1 MVDVIFIDDNYLYQN
16 FPLPKRMDRG
26 ALLSII
32 QLEQFTSIQDL
43 LGTCLYEDI
52 EAKVLAETL
61 NSDEEGLFKLVKYTL
76 AMYSAKAAISIL
88 RTETARTKNE
98 EGKQDQYILDTIST
112 TIDSKLS
119 YINKRITN
127 YILDNEAIKAIATA
141 DGCDNDLFDEEDTYQ
156 GSVFYPKDGITDQ
169 SCEDGGV
176 TIVSDNQNQ
185 NQNQQGQGQG

>member
-16 FPLPKRMDRG
+16 FPLPKRLDRG
-26 ALLSII
+26 ALLALI
-32 QLEQFTSIQDL
+32 QLEQYTSIQDL

-61 NSDEEGLFKLVKYTL
+61 NVAEQGLFKLVKYTL

-88 RTETARTKNE
+88 RTATATTKAE
-98 EGKQDQYILDTIST
+98 EQKQDQYILDTIST
-112 TIDSKLS
+112 TVDSKLS

-127 YILDNEAIKAIATA
+127 YILDNAAIKAIATA

-156 GSVFYPKDGITDQ
+156 GDVFYPQDGITNKT
-169 SCEDGGV
+169 CEDGGV
-176 TIVSDNQNQ
+176 SYNL
-185 NQNQQGQGQG
+185 

>member
-26 ALLSII
+26 ALLALI

-43 LGTCLYEDI
+43 LGTCLYEDL

-61 NSDEEGLFKLVKYTL
+61 STSEQGLFKLVKYTL

-88 RTETARTKNE
+88 RTATATTKAE
-98 EGKQDQYILDTIST
+98 EQKQDQYILDTIST
-112 TIDSKLS
+112 TVDSKLA

-127 YILDNEAIKAIATA
+127 FILDNDAIKAIATA
-141 DGCDNDLFDEEDTYQ
+141 DGCDNDLFNEEDTYQ
-156 GSVFYPKDGITDQ
+156 GSVFYPQDGITDQ

-176 TIVSDNQNQ
+176 SYNL
-185 NQNQQGQGQG
+185 

>member
-26 ALLSII
+26 ALLALI
-32 QLEQFTSIQDL
+32 QLEQYTSIQDL

-61 NSDEEGLFKLVKYTL
+61 NVAEQGLFKLVKYTL

-88 RTETARTKNE
+88 RTATATTKAE
-98 EGKQDQYILDTIST
+98 EQKQDQYILDTIST
-112 TIDSKLS
+112 TVDSKLS

-127 YILDNEAIKAIATA
+127 YILDNAAIKAIATA

-156 GSVFYPKDGITDQ
+156 GDVFYPQDGI
-169 SCEDGGV
+169 SNSECEGGV
-176 TIVSDNQNQ
+176 SYIP
-185 NQNQQGQGQG
+185 

>member
-26 ALLSII
+26 ALLALI
-32 QLEQFTSIQDL
+32 QLEQYTSIQDL

-61 NSDEEGLFKLVKYTL
+61 NVAEQGLFKLVKYTL

-88 RTETARTKNE
+88 RTATATTKAE
-98 EGKQDQYILDTIST
+98 EQKQDQYILDTIST
-112 TIDSKLS
+112 TVDSKLS

-127 YILDNEAIKAIATA
+127 YILDNAAIKAIATA

-156 GSVFYPKDGITDQ
+156 GDVFYPQDGITNKT
-169 SCEDGGV
+169 CEDGGV
-176 TIVSDNQNQ
+176 SYNP
-185 NQNQQGQGQG
+185 

>member
-43 LGTCLYEDI
+43 LGTCLYEDL
-52 EAKVLAETL
+52 EAKVLAQTL
-61 NSDEEGLFKLVKYTL
+61 SATEESLFKLVKYTL

-98 EGKQDQYILDTIST
+98 EGKQDQYILDTISD
-112 TIDSKLS
+112 TIDSKLT

-127 YILDNEAIKAIATA
+127 HILDDDAIKNIATA
-141 DGCDNDLFDEEDTYQ
+141 DGCDNDLFNEDDTYQ
-156 GSVFYPKDGITDQ
+156 GSIFFPKDGITDTT
-169 SCEDGGV
+169 CEDGGV
-176 TIVSDNQNQ
+176 TYNF
-185 NQNQQGQGQG
+185 

>member
-16 FPLPKRMDRG
+16 FPLPKRLDRG
-26 ALLSII
+26 ALLSLI

-43 LGTCLYEDI
+43 LGSCLYEDI
-52 EAKVLAETL
+52 EAKVVAQSLDTA
-61 NSDEEGLFKLVKYTL
+61 EEGLFKLIKYTL
-76 AMYSAKAAISIL
+76 AMYSAKSAIAIL

-112 TIDSKLS
+112 TIDSKLA

-141 DGCDNDLFDEEDTYQ
+141 DGCDNDLFDEDDSYQ
-156 GSVFYPKDGITDQ
+156 GSIFYPENGKDDTDC
-169 SCEDGGV
+169 SG
-176 TIVSDNQNQ
+176 TIVTLNY
-185 NQNQQGQGQG
+185 

>member
-26 ALLSII
+26 SLLAII

-43 LGTCLYEDI
+43 LGSCLYENI
-52 EAKVLAETL
+52 EQKVLNQSLST
-61 NSDEEGLFKLVKYTL
+61 SEEGLFKLVKYTL

-98 EGKQDQYILDTIST
+98 EGKQDQYILDTISS
-112 TIDSKLS
+112 TIESKLS

-127 YILDNEAIKAIATA
+127 YILENPILKAIATA

-169 SCEDGGV
+169 TCEDGGV
-176 TIVSDNQNQ
+176 SYNL
-185 NQNQQGQGQG
+185 

>member
-1 MVDVIFIDDNYLYQN
+1 MVDIIFIDDNYLYQN

-26 ALLSII
+26 ALLALI

-43 LGTCLYEDI
+43 LGTCLYDDI

-61 NSDEEGLFKLVKYTL
+61 SVAEQGLFKLVKYTL

-88 RTETARTKNE
+88 RTATATTKAE
-98 EGKQDQYILDTIST
+98 EQKQDQYILDTIST

-127 YILDNEAIKAIATA
+127 YILDNAAIKAIATA
-141 DGCDNDLFDEEDTYQ
+141 TGCTNDLFNEQDNYQ
-156 GSVFYPKDGITDQ
+156 GDVFYPQDGITDTF
-169 SCEDGGV
+169 CEDGGV
-176 TIVSDNQNQ
+176 IYTP
-185 NQNQQGQGQG
+185 

>member
-26 ALLSII
+26 ALLALI
-32 QLEQFTSIQDL
+32 QLEQYTSIQDL

-61 NSDEEGLFKLVKYTL
+61 NVAEQGLFKLVKYTL

-88 RTETARTKNE
+88 RTATATTKAE
-98 EGKQDQYILDTIST
+98 EQKQDQYILDTIST
-112 TIDSKLS
+112 TVDSKLS

-127 YILDNEAIKAIATA
+127 YILDNAAIKAIATA
-141 DGCDNDLFDEEDTYQ
+141 TGCDNDLFDADDTYQ
-156 GSVFYPKDGITDQ
+156 GSVFYPQDGI
-169 SCEDGGV
+169 SNSECEGGV
-176 TIVSDNQNQ
+176 SYIP
-185 NQNQQGQGQG
+185 

>member
-43 LGTCLYEDI
+43 LGTCLYEDM
-52 EAKVLAETL
+52 EAKVLAQTL
-61 NSDEEGLFKLVKYTL
+61 SAEEEALFKLVKYTL
-76 AMYSAKAAISIL
+76 AMYAAKAAISIL
-88 RTETARTKNE
+88 RTETARTKAE
-98 EGKQDQYILDTIST
+98 EGKQDQYILDTISS

-127 YILDNEAIKAIATA
+127 HILDTESIKAIATA
-141 DGCDNDLFDEEDTYQ
+141 TGCDNDLFNEEDNYQ
-156 GSVFYPKDGITDQ
+156 GSVFYPKDGITDKT
-169 SCEDGGV
+169 CEDGGV
-176 TIVSDNQNQ
+176 TYNL
-185 NQNQQGQGQG
+185 

>member
-1 MVDVIFIDDNYLYQN
+1 
-16 FPLPKRMDRG
+16 MDRG
-26 ALLSII
+26 ALLALI

-61 NSDEEGLFKLVKYTL
+61 NVSEQGLFKLVKYTL

-88 RTETARTKNE
+88 RTATATTKAE
-98 EGKQDQYILDTIST
+98 EQKQDQYILDTIST
-112 TIDSKLS
+112 TVDSKLS

-141 DGCDNDLFDEEDTYQ
+141 DGCNNDLFDEEDTYQ
-156 GSVFYPKDGITDQ
+156 GDVFYPQDGIIYK

-176 TIVSDNQNQ
+176 SYNP
-185 NQNQQGQGQG
+185 

>member
-1 MVDVIFIDDNYLYQN
+1 MVNVIFIDDNYLYQN

-26 ALLSII
+26 SLLALI

-43 LGTCLYEDI
+43 LGSCLYEDL
-52 EAKVLAETL
+52 ETKVDAQTL
-61 NSDEEGLFKLVKYTL
+61 NTAEQGLFKLVKYSL

-98 EGKQDQYILDTIST
+98 EKKQDQYILDTISS

-127 YILDNEAIKAIATA
+127 YILDNAAIKAIATA
-141 DGCDNDLFDEEDTYQ
+141 DGCDNDLFDEQDNYQ
-156 GSVFYPKDGITDQ
+156 GSVFYPKDGITD
-169 SCEDGGV
+169 SFCEDGGV
-176 TIVSDNQNQ
+176 TIV
-185 NQNQQGQGQG
+185 

>member
-26 ALLSII
+26 ALLALI
-32 QLEQFTSIQDL
+32 QLEQYTSIQDL

-52 EAKVLAETL
+52 EAKVLAQSL
-61 NSDEEGLFKLVKYTL
+61 NVSEQGLFKLVKYTL

-88 RTETARTKNE
+88 RTATATTKAE
-98 EGKQDQYILDTIST
+98 EQKQDQYILDTIST
-112 TIDSKLS
+112 TVDSKLS

-127 YILDNEAIKAIATA
+127 YILDNAAIKAIATA

-156 GSVFYPKDGITDQ
+156 GDVFYPQDGIIYK

-176 TIVSDNQNQ
+176 SYNP
-185 NQNQQGQGQG
+185 

>member
-26 ALLSII
+26 ALLALI

-61 NSDEEGLFKLVKYTL
+61 NVSEQGLFKLVKYTL

-88 RTETARTKNE
+88 RTATATTKAE
-98 EGKQDQYILDTIST
+98 EQKQYQYILDTIST
-112 TIDSKLS
+112 TVDSKLS

-141 DGCDNDLFDEEDTYQ
+141 DGCNNDLFDEEDTYQ
-156 GSVFYPKDGITDQ
+156 GDVFYPQDGIIYK

-176 TIVSDNQNQ
+176 SYNP
-185 NQNQQGQGQG
+185 

>member
-26 ALLSII
+26 SLLAII

-43 LGTCLYEDI
+43 LGSCLYENI
-52 EAKVLAETL
+52 EQKVLNQSLST
-61 NSDEEGLFKLVKYTL
+61 SEEGLFKLVKYTL

-98 EGKQDQYILDTIST
+98 ESKQDQYILDTISS
-112 TIDSKLS
+112 TIESKLS

-127 YILDNEAIKAIATA
+127 YILENPILKAIATA

-169 SCEDGGV
+169 TCEDGGV
-176 TIVSDNQNQ
+176 SYNL
-185 NQNQQGQGQG
+185 

>member
-1 MVDVIFIDDNYLYQN
+1 M
-16 FPLPKRMDRG
+16 PKRLDRG
-26 ALLSII
+26 ALLALI

-52 EAKVLAETL
+52 EAKVVAQTL
-61 NSDEEGLFKLVKYTL
+61 DATEQGLFKLVKYTL

-112 TIDSKLS
+112 TIESKLS

-127 YILDNEAIKAIATA
+127 YILDNAAIKAIATA
-141 DGCDNDLFDEEDTYQ
+141 DGCDNDLFNEEDNYQ
-156 GSVFYPKDGITDQ
+156 GSVFYPQDGITDQ
-169 SCEDGGV
+169 TCEDGGV
-176 TIVSDNQNQ
+176 SYNL
-185 NQNQQGQGQG
+185 

>member
-26 ALLSII
+26 ALLALI

-43 LGTCLYEDI
+43 LGTCLYDDL

-61 NSDEEGLFKLVKYTL
+61 DVAEQGLFKLVKYTL

-112 TIDSKLS
+112 TVDSKLS

-127 YILDNEAIKAIATA
+127 YILDNAAIKAIATA
-141 DGCDNDLFDEEDTYQ
+141 DGCDNDLFNEEDSYQ
-156 GSVFYPKDGITDQ
+156 GDVFYPQDGITNKT
-169 SCEDGGV
+169 CEDGGV
-176 TIVSDNQNQ
+176 SYNL
-185 NQNQQGQGQG
+185 

>member
-1 MVDVIFIDDNYLYQN
+1 MVDVIFIDDNYLYRN

-26 ALLSII
+26 SLLALI

-43 LGTCLYEDI
+43 LGTCLYEDL

-61 NSDEEGLFKLVKYTL
+61 DATEEALFKLVKYTL

-112 TIDSKLS
+112 TVDSKLA

-127 YILDNEAIKAIATA
+127 FILDNDAIKAIATA
-141 DGCDNDLFDEEDTYQ
+141 NGCDNDLFNEEDTYQ
-156 GSVFYPKDGITDQ
+156 GSVFYPQDGITDQ
-169 SCEDGGV
+169 SCEEGGV
-176 TIVSDNQNQ
+176 SYNL
-185 NQNQQGQGQG
+185 

>member
-43 LGTCLYEDI
+43 LGTCLYEDL
-52 EAKVLAETL
+52 EAKVLAQTL
-61 NSDEEGLFKLVKYTL
+61 SATEESLFKLVKYTL

-98 EGKQDQYILDTIST
+98 EGKQDQYILDTISDT
-112 TIDSKLS
+112 VDSKLT

-127 YILDNEAIKAIATA
+127 FILDNDAIKDIATA
-141 DGCDNDLFDEEDTYQ
+141 DGCDNDLFNEDDTYQ
-156 GSVFYPKDGITDQ
+156 GSVFFPKDGITDTT
-169 SCEDGGV
+169 CEDGGV
-176 TIVSDNQNQ
+176 TYNL
-185 NQNQQGQGQG
+185 